1 MINKKLIIVGG
12 EGNGGVIAACVEDN
26 RNRYNDLEWD
36 VVGFIN
42 DYEDTICGYP
52 VLGRLCD
59 IPTFLQ
65 NSDYNFIW
73 AIHLVA
79 RNYKTVELF
88 QMANI
93 PDNRLAT
100 VIHQSAFVASSVKLE
115 PGVFIMSNCYIGPNT
130 HIGKCSL
137 IMANCS
143 IAHNVT
149 MGPLCHCSIGSIMT
163 GYSSLGFCAD
173 MAIGASCLA
182 HIHVGDY
189 AMVGASSLATHDIPD
204 SEIHVGTPAR
214 FLKKMPID

>member
-1 MINKKLIIVGG
+1 MNKKLVIIGG

-26 RNRYNDLEWD
+26 RNRYNDYEWEIS
-36 VVGFIN
+36 GFVN
-42 DYEDTICGYP
+42 DYEDEVCGYP
-52 VLGRLCD
+52 VLGKLSD
-59 IPTFLQ
+59 IQKLLLNPE
-65 NSDYNFIW
+65 YYFIW
-73 AIHLVA
+73 AIHLVC
-79 RNYKTVELF
+79 RNYKTKELF
-88 QMANI
+88 SKANI
-93 PDNRLAT
+93 PLERYAT
-100 VIHQSAFVASSVKLE
+100 IIHKSAFVAPSAVLE
-115 PGVFIMSNCYIGPNT
+115 PGVFVMSNCYIGANT
-130 HIGKCSL
+130 RIGMCSL

-149 MGPLCHCSIGSIMT
+149 MGALCHCSIGSIMT

-204 SEIHVGTPAR
+204 SEIHVGSPAR